1 MYLLKR
7 HLAKFIAFYI
17 LKQDYQRLRCMENE
31 EDPFID
37 LDAEVGLQEAQIN
50 PNGIEVYSPT
60 KLPRYTTPEKIK

>member
-1 MYLLKR
+1 
-7 HLAKFIAFYI
+7 
-17 LKQDYQRLRCMENE
+17 MENE

-50 PNGIEVYSPT
+50 TNGIEVYSPT